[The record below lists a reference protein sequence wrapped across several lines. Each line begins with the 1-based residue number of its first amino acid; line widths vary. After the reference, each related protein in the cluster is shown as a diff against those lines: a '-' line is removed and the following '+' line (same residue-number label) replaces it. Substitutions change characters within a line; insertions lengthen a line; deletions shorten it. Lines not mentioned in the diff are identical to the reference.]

1 MVDSQI
7 VQLGFIVTD
16 LEAAAME
23 WTRRFGIGPW
33 FYWEHLSGRD
43 YRFRGAEGA
52 PDISTA
58 MADWN
63 GMQIQLVQQHDDAPS
78 PHTEW
83 LAAHAG
89 APGLNH
95 IAVAVPDFSAE
106 LATRA
111 DAGDEPISEAGEP
124 VNNVF
129 YHWGDW
135 NLPAIEMSERRPPS
149 SVAALYATVAA
160 AARNW
165 DGTDP
170 WRPMPPLS

>member
-1 MVDSQI
+1 MVDSKI
-7 VQLGFIVTD
+7 VQLGFVVTN
-16 LEAAAME
+16 LREAAME

-33 FYWEHLSGRD
+33 FYWEHLGGRD
-43 YRFRGAEGA
+43 YRFRGEPSE

-63 GMQIQLVQQHDDAPS
+63 GIQIQLVQQHDESPS
-78 PHTEW
+78 IHTEW
-83 LAAHAG
+83 LSTHGG

-95 IAVAVPDFSAE
+95 IAVAVDDFEGE
-106 LATRA
+106 LARRA
-111 DAGDEPISEAGEP
+111 ERGETPLSEAGTP

-135 NLPAIEMSERRPPS
+135 NLPGIEFSERQPPAI
-149 SVAALYATVAA
+149 VERLYSTVAEA
-160 AARNW
+160 AKDW

-170 WRPMPPLS
+170 WRPMPPLT